1 MRIDQGYSIGTAG
14 NPPFSV
20 KDSYIDELLKQKFK
34 TIEQLCNT
42 YYECKDTSREK
53 EHIYTKE
60 YLLWMRIDQ
69 GYSIGTAG
77 NPPFLIGETPD
88 GSQS

>member
-1 MRIDQGYSIGTAG
+1 MKV
-14 NPPFSV
+14 FS
-20 KDSYIDELLKQKFK
+20 ERLLFYCCCYFVFYLSGVFCDCISQRVF
-34 TIEQLCNT
+34 LA
-42 YYECKDTSREK
+42 EK
-53 EHIYTKE
+53 

-77 NPPFLIGETPD
+77 NPPFLIGETSD